1 MSDKLFFKGRQD
13 ARQNHIKY
21 GYQSKRSSKSGSK
34 KHPLSLVVTN
44 EARQKEVEGLV
55 AEAELFAEISIDNS
69 VGAAVTNTK
78 SVVDRNLIFLV
89 REVCNNLL
97 AFNFYNLTVG
107 ALYFKGES
115 SE

>member
-44 EARQKEVEGLV
+44 EARQKEVETLV
-55 AEAELFAEISIDNS
+55 AEAELFAEVIIDNS
-69 VGAAVTNTK
+69 DGAVESIA
-78 SVVDRNLIFLV
+78 
-89 REVCNNLL
+89 E
-97 AFNFYNLTVG
+97 LTVLLNTQATVKIEKLPG
-107 ALYFKGES
+107 RNDLCLCGSGKKYKKCCG
-115 SE
+115 